1 MSKKY
6 QPLLITHYMST
17 WVTITEAVEITT
29 KAIKQKITPSDI
41 YRHALSGN
49 ILLSVYFQSPVILK
63 KIQTFNG
70 KIKFRQFE
78 GDLLDKLC
86 MLDRDGFIYG
96 QNLRLCTE
104 ARYVC
109 PVQQIIDTPLI
120 GYEYVLIQRILA
132 RELKFPTPIVGA
144 RKTNHGI
151 IVRFSEELFQIFETM
166 SWKERVEKQISRLPE
181 NTALDVIKKLT
192 EVTTIKYNHNG
203 CFPLYT
209 LPPDACF
216 VIRHTEVERL
226 INLYKKRESHPI
238 SPSRM
243 TTPLSRLFWLACKH
257 NDTIS
262 PLLNHPYK
270 LLSIFEQWASDD
282 GIGEKLD
289 AETLKNAL
297 KRGSPSSTS
306 LSG

>member
-1 MSKKY
+1 
-6 QPLLITHYMST
+6 
-17 WVTITEAVEITT
+17 
-29 KAIKQKITPSDI
+29 
-41 YRHALSGN
+41 
-49 ILLSVYFQSPVILK
+49 
-63 KIQTFNG
+63 
-70 KIKFRQFE
+70 
-78 GDLLDKLC
+78 
-86 MLDRDGFIYG
+86 
-96 QNLRLCTE
+96 
-104 ARYVC
+104 
-109 PVQQIIDTPLI
+109 
-120 GYEYVLIQRILA
+120 
-132 RELKFPTPIVGA
+132 
-144 RKTNHGI
+144 
-151 IVRFSEELFQIFETM
+151 
-166 SWKERVEKQISRLPE
+166 SWKERVEKQISRLPK

-270 LLSIFEQWASDD
+270 
-282 GIGEKLD
+282 
-289 AETLKNAL
+289 
-297 KRGSPSSTS
+297 
-306 LSG
+306 

>member
-1 MSKKY
+1 MHAWQGRFYLWSKFKT
-6 QPLLITHYMST
+6 L
-17 WVTITEAVEITT
+17 
-29 KAIKQKITPSDI
+29 
-41 YRHALSGN
+41 YRSQICLSCA
-49 ILLSVYFQSPVILK
+49 
-63 KIQTFNG
+63 T
-70 KIKFRQFE
+70 
-78 GDLLDKLC
+78 
-86 MLDRDGFIYG
+86 
-96 QNLRLCTE
+96 
-104 ARYVC
+104 
-109 PVQQIIDTPLI
+109 IIDTPLI

-132 RELKFPTPIVGA
+132 RELKFPSPIVGA

-270 LLSIFEQWASDD
+270 LLSILNNGHQTMAS
-282 GIGEKLD
+282 GKNW
-289 AETLKNAL
+289 TLKHWKMRWSVVRHLRHPYPANTIPICNG
-297 KRGSPSSTS
+297 RQP
-306 LSG
+306 